1 MESIVSQS
9 GVLNLSNTE
18 IRRDG
23 KALLTAEEAA
33 TKTEY
38 KFFASANVDCSSK
51 PKVVVV
57 DNSDS
62 YDTASGLVK
71 GKTLSSLVT
80 ETILGIATTSINLGN
95 TGFLKTKGEV
105 QDDTLTGGAINQ
117 NVYITSTGELSLSP
131 SDKKIGVLLTITS
144 PIKVLVNLAGE
155 ASNASSGAAGE
166 NFISDYIASAA
177 FIDNFTTYN
186 DGTEHPLDATGGTVT
201 HITFAINNTLPLRSS
216 GDFKFSKSS
225 GNAQGQGVS
234 YDFDY
239 PEYAKNQ
246 EVSIEFNYRTST
258 NYVSGDV
265 GIYLYDI
272 TNSTIIYPTAVDL
285 PLSIEVARFKSKF
298 FATSANEYRLI
309 MHVKTTNATSYDIQ
323 FDEFVVKRNTSLTG
337 TGRSDAIKYD
347 GNFGTDLVSVSEKEL
362 YYSKDGEF
370 CEIYGSFRV
379 GGNGTG
385 GINVSIPL
393 PPGLNLNTSK
403 VISLRTKLGELTRL
417 YSAGSVFLTDNNFG
431 YDLVYD
437 SALGA
442 NCLRF
447 TDYITSTVY
456 QQRTGGNVS
465 AANDRFT
472 FSAKFPVAGWSS
484 NINIV
489 QSQTEFAYNTDTS
502 TSVDDTTDFGYG
514 PEGVNF
520 VAVSIGIGAI
530 LKKRVRFK
538 QAIQITD
545 KIEVEVN
552 NGNGWQSLPHVGTVG
567 AGDLI
572 ETFNGYDND
581 SAATNNFFGLGYKII
596 NSTDVDV
603 CFGYSASAAYDV
615 VSWSNVTSFKWRVRK
630 SAGSAVGEVAPFV
643 GARYTG
649 HTGVAMTGGVTTIKY
664 NTKDYDTHNAYNTS
678 SGIYTIPVSGFYSG
692 GGSINQS
699 TGTPSASL
707 YRNNIEHT
715 IGNNTTGPSYVM
727 IYPFH
732 GYFNAGDQVDV
743 RFNISVTSTTG
754 TNLSFFISKI
764 G

>member
-9 GVLNLSNTE
+9 GVLNFTNTE

-166 NFISDYIASAA
+166 NFISDYIA
-177 FIDNFTTYN
+177 NFTTYN

-385 GINVSIPL
+385 GTNVSIPL

-417 YSAGSVFLTDNNFG
+417 YSAGSVYLTDNNFG

-456 QQRTGGNVS
+456 QQRTGNLVS

-484 NINIV
+484 NINLI

-514 PEGVNF
+514 PEGV
-520 VAVSIGIGAI
+520 SILSATGTGV
-530 LKKRVRFK
+530 LKKRVRFR
-538 QAIQITD
+538 QPIQITD
-545 KIEVEVN
+545 KIEVEIN
-552 NGNGWQSLPHVGTVG
+552 NGNGWQCLPHANSSSGGGTFIDVFRG
-567 AGDLI
+567 EVLNAFDNYLGI
-572 ETFNGYDND
+572 GYQ
-581 SAATNNFFGLGYKII
+581 II
-596 NSTDVDV
+596 NQTDVDV
-603 CFGYSASAAYDV
+603 VFGKYAAGRSYTDITN
-615 VSWSNVTSFKWRVRK
+615 WSTVTSFKWRVRK
-630 SAGSAVGEVAPFV
+630 SSGSAVGEVAPFV
-643 GARYTG
+643 GARYVGAIAKSTS
-649 HTGVAMTGGVTTIKY
+649 TTFPLEF
-664 NTKDYDTHNAYNTS
+664 NTKVYDTHSAVTTGSSWKFTGPISGYYDVKLSTANSTGVTNVSLYLNGSIHSNIGVSDGVGDRMCGTTLYLNSGDYIDIRTQGTVNT
-678 SGIYTIPVSGFYSG
+678 YG
-692 GGSINQS
+692 GGLTQYWI
-699 TGTPSASL
+699 A
-707 YRNNIEHT
+707 
-715 IGNNTTGPSYVM
+715 
-727 IYPFH
+727 
-732 GYFNAGDQVDV
+732 
-743 RFNISVTSTTG
+743 
-754 TNLSFFISKI
+754 ISKI

>member
-177 FIDNFTTYN
+177 FIDKFTTYN

-246 EVSIEFNYRTST
+246 EVSIEFNYRTT
-258 NYVSGDV
+258 INYVSGDI

-272 TNSTIIYPTAVDL
+272 TNGSLIYPTVIDL
-285 PLSIEVARFKSKF
+285 PQTTEVSRFRAKF
-298 FATSANEYRLI
+298 FATSADQYRLVI
-309 MHVKTTNATSYDIQ
+309 HVKSTNATAYDIQ
-323 FDEFVVKRNTSLTG
+323 IDEVIAKRDSAPVGAAISDWNRYSGAFGSTFGSIANNNLFYS
-337 TGRSDAIKYD
+337 RSGENCKIK
-347 GNFGTDLVSVSEKEL
+347 
-362 YYSKDGEF
+362 
-370 CEIYGSFRV
+370 GSFRMGV
-379 GGNGTG
+379 DGGGT
-385 GINVSIPL
+385 NVFIPL
-393 PPGLNLNTSK
+393 PPGLNINVYK
-403 VISLRTKLGELTRL
+403 VVSRVTKLGEATRV
-417 YSAGSVFLTDNNFG
+417 SASNVWVSENAYAWDFC
-431 YDLVYD
+431 YD
-437 SALGA
+437 SALGS
-442 NCLRF
+442 NVLRMSGTVISGQYVQNSLGFSNEFF
-447 TDYITSTVY
+447 TVDIEV
-456 QQRTGGNVS
+456 
-465 AANDRFT
+465 
-472 FSAKFPVAGWSS
+472 PIAGWSS
-484 NINIV
+484 NINLI

-520 VAVSIGIGAI
+520 VAATGTGI
-530 LKKRVRFK
+530 LKKRVRFRNP
-538 QAIQITD
+538 IQITD

-552 NGNGWQSLPHVGTVG
+552 NGNGWQSLPHANTSSSGGTFVDVFRGENLNSADNYLGVGYQVVNQTDIDVVFG
-567 AGDLI
+567 K
-572 ETFNGYDND
+572 Y
-581 SAATNNFFGLGYKII
+581 AASRSY
-596 NSTDVDV
+596 TDVTNW
-603 CFGYSASAAYDV
+603 SV
-615 VSWSNVTSFKWRVRK
+615 VASFKWRVRK

-649 HTGVAMTGGVTTIKY
+649 HTAAAITANVTSVKFNIK
-664 NTKDYDTHNAYNTS
+664 TYDTHNAYNTS
-678 SGIYTIPVSGFYSG
+678 TGIYTSAISGYYRVTYSFPVQ
-692 GGSINQS
+692 SIC
-699 TGTPSASL
+699 TP
-707 YRNNIEHT
+707 RIFKNGIEVS
-715 IGNNTTGPSYVM
+715 IGNTIPAANYSANYSDEIYLNSGDTIEPRIDSNVTTT
-727 IYPFH
+727 
-732 GYFNAGDQVDV
+732 
-743 RFNISVTSTTG
+743 TSA
-754 TNLSFFISKI
+754 NSSFSISKI